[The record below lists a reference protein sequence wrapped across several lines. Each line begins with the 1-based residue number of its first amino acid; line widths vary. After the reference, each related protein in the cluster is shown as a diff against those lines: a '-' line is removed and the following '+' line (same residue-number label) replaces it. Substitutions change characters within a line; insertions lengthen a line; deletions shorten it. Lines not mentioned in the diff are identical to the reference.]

1 MAERAPV
8 GSRVA
13 ALVSGL
19 DSCIMRC
26 RPAGEYA
33 EITPL
38 FVRAGLRWEDAELA
52 ALERFF
58 AALDAPAVRPI
69 VELALDI
76 RTIYGAHWS
85 VGGTDVPDAQQP
97 DEAWY
102 LPGRNLLLLGAAA
115 LYGGV
120 NETQPGDW
128 AAGQQPVSRC
138 HTGLSAQPGADGGP
152 GDGHELLGADAA
164 GRHAQGGRGS
174 SRGGHAGA

>member
-19 DSCIMRC
+19 DSCIMTGLLAR
-26 RPAGEYA
+26 EYA

-76 RTIYGAHWS
+76 QDDLRRAL
-85 VGGTDVPDAQQP
+85 
-97 DEAWY
+97 ER
-102 LPGRNLLLLGAAA
+102 GRHGCSRRAAA
-115 LYGGV
+115 
-120 NETQPGDW
+120 
-128 AAGQQPVSRC
+128 
-138 HTGLSAQPGADGGP
+138 
-152 GDGHELLGADAA
+152 
-164 GRHAQGGRGS
+164 
-174 SRGGHAGA
+174 